1 MLLLQCHFIVHTCA
15 SSQWALAEVNS
26 TKKCRAWPQNRLRAV
41 HQHVSRSVSLKTCK
55 QEWKHIL
62 DEYLL
67 MLPGLHNT
75 QVSNRWWTQQGLEEL
90 EYPALDWRAGRAA
103 SRPHGGHSIL
113 LLLLLLVLVLLF
125 FSAPCSQW
133 QQQSQ
138 RGRGPIRRTW
148 GGNKSG
154 GATDGEVE
162 PPSSPPPPHH
172 HHHHHHHQHQHRVF
186 ISATSTQM
194 TTTSSTF
201 LLLPPISQNRA
212 GPMWKNCPNHKRKQF
227 EPWGTYLKGLFT
239 TACKWS
245 LSICLFLFVC
255 VWGLGHK
262 QAVRG
267 VDRWD
272 GSAPHPL
279 HTLSGTP
286 TPLLT

>member
-1 MLLLQCHFIVHTCA
+1 M
-15 SSQWALAEVNS
+15 
-26 TKKCRAWPQNRLRAV
+26 CRF
-41 HQHVSRSVSLKTCK
+41 
-55 QEWKHIL
+55 
-62 DEYLL
+62 
-67 MLPGLHNT
+67 
-75 QVSNRWWTQQGLEEL
+75 SNRWWTQHGLEEL

-103 SRPHGGHSIL
+103 SRPHGGHSI

-212 GPMWKNCPNHKRKQF
+212 GLMGRTVPTTKGNNLS
-227 EPWGTYLKGLFT
+227 LKAPIWYDSLQLPVNGLHLF
-239 TACKWS
+239 AC
-245 LSICLFLFVC
+245 FYLFVC
-255 VWGLGHK
+255 GALGTSR
-262 QAVRG
+262 QSEE
-267 VDRWD
+267 WID
-272 GSAPHPL
+272 GTDLP
-279 HTLSGTP
+279 P
-286 TPLLT
+286 TPSTPSQAPPLPFWLSLKIKEQETKTRKQTKSDR

>member
-1 MLLLQCHFIVHTCA
+1 
-15 SSQWALAEVNS
+15 
-26 TKKCRAWPQNRLRAV
+26 
-41 HQHVSRSVSLKTCK
+41 
-55 QEWKHIL
+55 
-62 DEYLL
+62 
-67 MLPGLHNT
+67 MLPGLLNT

-113 LLLLLLVLVLLF
+113 LLLFLVLVLLL

-172 HHHHHHHQHQHRVF
+172 YYHQHQHRVF
-186 ISATSTQM
+186 ISAVSTQM
-194 TTTSSTF
+194 TTISSTF

-212 GPMWKNCPNHKRKQF
+212 GLMWKNCHNPTTKVNNLSLWYDSLQW
-227 EPWGTYLKGLFT
+227 PVNGLYLF
-239 TACKWS
+239 ACF
-245 LSICLFLFVC
+245 ICLC
-255 VWGLGHK
+255 VGPWA
-262 QAVRG
+262 QAGSQRSG
-267 VDRWD
+267 SMD
-272 GSAPHPL
+272 GSAPHTP